1 MYLPLCLNLDTLPQ
15 VYRVVAPFTPFD
27 TMYTDSQYSGT
38 RKRLVFVLTSLA
50 SPHVTS
56 PRLTPA
62 VAVAVAIDDVL

>member
-1 MYLPLCLNLDTLPQ
+1 MYLPIRLNLATLPQ

-50 SPHVTS
+50 LRRLAS
-56 PRLTPA
+56 PRLTSA
-62 VAVAVAIDDVL
+62 AAIDDVL